1 MIKKV
6 IDKVLANLLVAL
18 MVVMVLDVLWQIFSR
33 YILVSPSSF
42 TDELARY
49 LLIWIGVLG
58 AAYASGQGSHLAINL
73 LSDKLNDKQQIRLKI
88 IQNILIIIFALA
100 AMIIGGGRLVYITYV
115 LSQNSPALNI
125 PLSLI
130 YAVIPV
136 SGLLILIYKVLEIIS
151 PKNITDGQ

>member
-6 IDKVLANLLVAL
+6 IDKALANLLVAL

-88 IQNILIIIFALA
+88 TQNILIIIFALA

-151 PKNITDGQ
+151 PKNITDGH